1 MPKGMAARE
10 AVLDGW
16 EVYLY
21 AFVCVERARRNIYA
35 HKHLPH
41 AQSSLHAQARLL
53 MHSIIETQNACAKRR
68 MKISAMQSSGQSSFG
83 VPIECVWTVL
93 VLFDIPFALL
103 RWPAQPFLVALSGA
117 H

>member
-1 MPKGMAARE
+1 MH
-10 AVLDGW
+10 L
-16 EVYLY
+16 
-21 AFVCVERARRNIYA
+21 FVSSVRVEIYM
-35 HKHLPH
+35 
-41 AQSSLHAQARLL
+41 RTN
-53 MHSIIETQNACAKRR
+53 METSTCKVESTCAGSFIDASYYQNAVYICQRH
-68 MKISAMQSSGQSSFG
+68 MQISAMQSSGQSSFG